1 MIRPQ
6 SRLRWLNSLR
16 GYNAAVP
23 PTRAREERPIEAR
36 ATKLVCAVL
45 VAVVVG
51 VPADAWAQPAS
62 FTQTPAG
69 DLLPPAIPLFPLQD
83 VMLFPGMS
91 RPLHIFEARYREMV
105 TDVVQRHGYIGMVLL
120 QPGYEADYEGNPPI
134 FPIGCAGEIIEAEEL
149 ADGRW
154 LIVLR
159 GTTRFRVVN
168 EDHGGSYRVA
178 EVEPLEERRDSA
190 AQAALSGLRAEL
202 TDVFTSL
209 APNAEPSSDLSDEDL
224 VNGLAQLLALDP
236 ADRQVL
242 LEAAGPFERAE
253 ALLKMVQ

>member
-1 MIRPQ
+1 
-6 SRLRWLNSLR
+6 
-16 GYNAAVP
+16 
-23 PTRAREERPIEAR
+23 
-36 ATKLVCAVL
+36 
-45 VAVVVG
+45 
-51 VPADAWAQPAS
+51 
-62 FTQTPAG
+62 
-69 DLLPPAIPLFPLQD
+69 
-83 VMLFPGMS
+83 MLFPGMS